1 MVLKPERPLDPG
13 LMRVIAA
20 VQAGAVA
27 MGVELLLVGAAA
39 RDLLLVH
46 VYGHRVRR
54 ATKDVDFAVAIAS
67 WDAYEQL
74 QKRLMDHHGFRKDS
88 RQLQRLSFAEPGEGS
103 GTTIDLVP
111 FGELQV
117 DKQTLL
123 WPPEMNVMT
132 VAGFEEA
139 LRAAVEVELA
149 ANLTVKVASLPG
161 LALLKLF
168 AWSDRSPQETKDAV
182 DFHTLLR
189 SYGPQAISIA

>member
-13 LMRVIAA
+13 LTRVIAA

-46 VYGHRVRR
+46 VYGQRVRR

-74 QKRLMDHHGFRKDS
+74 QKRLMDHHGFRNDS
-88 RQLQRLSFAEPGEGS
+88 RQLQRLFFAEPGEGC

-111 FGELQV
+111 FG
-117 DKQTLL
+117 
-123 WPPEMNVMT
+123 
-132 VAGFEEA
+132 
-139 LRAAVEVELA
+139 
-149 ANLTVKVASLPG
+149 ANCRWTSKHCSG
-161 LALLKLF
+161 RRR
-168 AWSDRSPQETKDAV
+168 WMR
-182 DFHTLLR
+182 
-189 SYGPQAISIA
+189 